1 MQRAKPYDR
10 DEALKAAQDLFWRK
24 GYHATSLKDLEVAL
38 HMKPGSIY
46 AAFQSKHALY
56 LTCLERYFDETV
68 NDLTARLEASNSVL
82 EALAGFVRAFGKEHL
97 ASETPVRVCMLV
109 KTALDATEDEP
120 ELRDRAQAY
129 LLNMREAFEAC
140 FRKAQQAGELS
151 TDHDPAQLAVNLQ
164 ADITAIRIEAHQTG
178 GSITTAWLA
187 NRKAQ
192 DVLALR
198 QGPAH

>member
-1 MQRAKPYDR
+1 MQRAAPYDR
-10 DEALKAAQDLFWRK
+10 NEALKAAQDLFWRK
-24 GYHATSLKDLEVAL
+24 GYHATSLKDLEAAL
-38 HMKPGSIY
+38 NMKPGSIY
-46 AAFQSKHALY
+46 AAFKSKHALY

-68 NDLTARLEASNSVL
+68 AALDARLEASPTVL
-82 EALAGFVRAFGKEHL
+82 DALADFVRAFGREHL

-109 KTALDATEDEP
+109 KTALEATEDEP

-129 LLNMREAFEAC
+129 LLKMRAAFETC
-140 FRKAQQAGELS
+140 FRQAQQTGEVS
-151 TDHDPAQLAVNLQ
+151 GDHDPAQLAVNLQ
-164 ADITAIRIEAHQTG
+164 ADITAIRIEAQQTG

-198 QGPAH
+198 DSPAH